1 MFPFFRHLAEMSIA
15 MFLGMG
21 IGGALFTG
29 ILATQGIVFS
39 AARYPELFVL
49 VMGFNMTLPMVAWM
63 RHRGHGWRSSAE
75 MAAAMIVPAIPLLCL
90 HWVHVIS
97 GGLVCTLYCGLMI
110 PAMVVAMLYRR
121 GEYSGGLHP
130 AVGTV

>member
-1 MFPFFRHLAEMSIA
+1 
-15 MFLGMG
+15 
-21 IGGALFTG
+21 
-29 ILATQGIVFS
+29 
-39 AARYPELFVL
+39 
-49 VMGFNMTLPMVAWM
+49 
-63 RHRGHGWRSSAE
+63 
-75 MAAAMIVPAIPLLCL
+75 L

-121 GEYSGGLHP
+121 SEYSGGLHP